1 MYNSA
6 FVYNLRLYEGIN
18 SESHALFWLN
28 DVSEVCGLFCITR
41 MDYTSKIKIN
51 VLADI

>member
-1 MYNSA
+1 MYISA
-6 FVYNLRLYEGIN
+6 FFYNLRLYEGIN

-28 DVSEVCGLFCITR
+28 KVSEVCGLFCITG
-41 MDYTSKIKIN
+41 MDYMSKIN